1 MKIQLIVAKM
11 QLFFSLFIITLFAAF
26 LISPISL
33 ADELSAQCPL
43 PESIAVTF
51 LNSQCT
57 EFTLTQ
63 DTKFYRYYDSNS
75 KYQKGR
81 YLTIDNYD
89 SSEEVITKLALNQA
103 WGNDAKYEETVSV
116 PAGTK
121 VYIGIAAPQE
131 PSTCYPGGGH
141 QVFIQDSKDTRI
153 IWSNVSNEEEPYTY
167 TKFNCNL

>member
-1 MKIQLIVAKM
+1 MKIQLVAAKI
-11 QLFFSLFIITLFAAF
+11 QLFFSIFIISLLAFF

-43 PESIAVTF
+43 TESIAVTF

-57 EFTLTQ
+57 PFTLSENTN
-63 DTKFYRYYDSNS
+63 FYRYYDSNS

-89 SSEEVITKLALNQA
+89 ASEDVITKLALNQA
-103 WGNDAKYEETVSV
+103 WGNDAKFEEIVTV
-116 PAGTK
+116 PAGTT

-131 PSTCYPGGGH
+131 PSNCYPGGGH
-141 QVFIQDSKDTRI
+141 QVFIQDSKDPRI
-153 IWSNVSNEEEPYTY
+153 VWSDVSNEQEPYTY
-167 TKFNCNL
+167 TQFNCNL